1 MPVLDDHSANN
12 NSISQL
18 SGGTCDIHMSDVE
31 HLAKSFPELSD
42 WQEGSLRACTDCS
55 YKLNAARTQARENC
69 LKSLDEVSRIY
80 SGMVVNKSTLKPR
93 DGKSDLWLKLE
104 QRCHEPSSDLD
115 FEGQVWFEVPVSEHG
130 SGADTLTKITFE
142 KFLTDFDGPLAQ
154 CLRNAKEG
162 FKWDKPK
169 DEVSYADSYLIVHPK
184 WLNREYDSALVTFR
198 RTQAVAKEE
207 DDSDWE

>member
-1 MPVLDDHSANN
+1 MPVLDDHPANN
-12 NSISQL
+12 DNGSQL
-18 SGGTCDIHMSDVE
+18 SSGTCDIHMSDVE

-42 WQEGSLRACTDCS
+42 WQDGPFKACTDCS
-55 YKLNAARTQARENC
+55 YKLNSARTQVVQNC
-69 LKSLDEVSRIY
+69 FKSFDEVSRIY
-80 SGMVVNKSTLKPR
+80 SGMVVNESTLKPR
-93 DGKSDLWLKLE
+93 AGKSDLWLKLE